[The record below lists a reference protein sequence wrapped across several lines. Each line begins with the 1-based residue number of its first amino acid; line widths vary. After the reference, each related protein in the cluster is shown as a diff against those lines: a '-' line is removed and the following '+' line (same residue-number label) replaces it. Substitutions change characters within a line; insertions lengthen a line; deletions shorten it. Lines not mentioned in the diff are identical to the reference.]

1 MKLRITSLGP
11 DVSFI
16 SLFFFHT
23 AEHVIEERLAQE
35 NSGIMSHFVGVKN
48 NEPN

>member
-1 MKLRITSLGP
+1 MKLRITSLCP

-16 SLFFFHT
+16 SLFFHT

-35 NSGIMSHFVGVKN
+35 NSGIMSQFVGVKN